1 MGDQKTNPSKSS
13 MQARAH
19 FVLGLLTLIAVAAL
33 ALGVYQRW
41 QLEQLHLK
49 LHVQETSL
57 QQFEVIRTRLAALD
71 HEISVLRTQARK
83 QPDYPID
90 QMELL
95 MLINQANYTIN
106 EQHHYSYGRFLLK
119 QIEQRLTTLHSLDQS
134 KMHDQLE
141 RLMLQLDHVI
151 NQYQLH
157 QKVLSQLQQVS
168 RQVEQ
173 LLHTSA
179 IQFQSIAYKST
190 EPEFPIG
197 LSKTWQ
203 ENWDNLQSKWSKGM
217 IWESSVKPYITQRS
231 VMEQDLFVW
240 QVEYQVNIA
249 LWALLKQQPD
259 LYHETIQQLRHW
271 LQGQV
276 EPDKRLDDIDATLAL
291 LGQTSFESM
300 NVDVLSLVTV
310 MKGED
315 PLVWKQNQDVD
326 Q

>member
-1 MGDQKTNPSKSS
+1 M
-13 MQARAH
+13 
-19 FVLGLLTLIAVAAL
+19 
-33 ALGVYQRW
+33 
-41 QLEQLHLK
+41 
-49 LHVQETSL
+49 
-57 QQFEVIRTRLAALD
+57 
-71 HEISVLRTQARK
+71 
-83 QPDYPID
+83 
-90 QMELL
+90 
-95 MLINQANYTIN
+95 
-106 EQHHYSYGRFLLK
+106 
-119 QIEQRLTTLHSLDQS
+119 
-134 KMHDQLE
+134 
-141 RLMLQLDHVI
+141 
-151 NQYQLH
+151 
-157 QKVLSQLQQVS
+157 
-168 RQVEQ
+168 
-173 LLHTSA
+173 LHTSA

-276 EPDKRLDDIDATLAL
+276 EPDKRLDEIDATLAL